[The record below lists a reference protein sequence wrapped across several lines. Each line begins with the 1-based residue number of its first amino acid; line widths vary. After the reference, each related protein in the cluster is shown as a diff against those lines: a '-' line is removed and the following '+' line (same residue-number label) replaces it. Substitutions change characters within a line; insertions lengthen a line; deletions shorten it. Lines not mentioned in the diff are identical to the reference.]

1 MKTKDIKKMLKE
13 ESGDMTP
20 DVLNKVKVS
29 PINRLLKGEKAL
41 RVFKTTMFSLT
52 LLLMAVI
59 IVILSVSIYALMTQS
74 EDVADQNYTLVSV
87 WVYRGETDGSPTS
100 ATQDDN
106 FYTYIVNGDG
116 QVIFAYDETNQTVMP
131 SPAFL
136 GNAVND
142 ISTTGATAIYVF
154 ATSDRPAFARQFY
167 NEIRSAIDNN
177 DTFSGGVGVNYHV
190 NDEMSRFMMGASVSA
205 LPAYN
210 HEKFLEAE
218 DVNDICALYV
228 EFAR

>member
-87 WVYRGETDGSPTS
+87 WVYRGEADDSPT
-100 ATQDDN
+100 ATPNDN
-106 FYTYIVNGDG
+106 IYTYIVNGDG
-116 QVIFAYDETNQTVMP
+116 QVVFAYDETSQMVMP

-142 ISTTGATAIYVF
+142 IPTTGATAIYVF
-154 ATSDRPAFARQFY
+154 TTSDRPAFARQFY
-167 NEIRSAIDNN
+167 NEIRSAIDNH
-177 DTFSGGVGVNYHV
+177 DTFSVGVGVNYHV

-205 LPAYN
+205 LPGYN

-228 EFAR
+228 EFAK